1 MNIPAEQQFKANP
14 SLYLD
19 LGPQLI
25 TYIRQLEHNQLM
37 TTLRP
42 IEFSH
47 RKHTP
52 AVTDPYSPAKWET
65 LTLTGHFHSF
75 STEGDGQE
83 IGPVAIIEAPDGQI
97 YTPAAHK
104 CKFLDAGIPLETRP
118 DNEQTREEDRIA
130 DLQLA
135 QEISSDQ

>member
-1 MNIPAEQQFKANP
+1 MNIPPEQQFRSNP
-14 SLYLD
+14 SLYID

-25 TYIRQLEHNQLM
+25 RYIRQLEHNQIM

-42 IEFSH
+42 IQFEH

-52 AVTDPYSPAKWET
+52 GNYEGPNIIPAKWET

-83 IGPVAIIEAPDGQI
+83 IGPVAIIETPDGQI
-97 YTPAAHK
+97 YTPSAHK
-104 CKFLDAGIPLETRP
+104 CKFLDTQSLE
-118 DNEQTREEDRIA
+118 
-130 DLQLA
+130 
-135 QEISSDQ
+135 SSVKTSDTI